1 MSLLHRALLASAV
14 QELLR
19 RIEPVAK
26 DVLEATVGV
35 AVPAA
40 APAIDAVIEVADKT
54 LMPAVLPAPGAT
66 TSDHI
71 AAAVAASSAPS
82 AATAPPAPA
91 AAPVASSS
99 PAAAVPNLAA
109 GPAQAAIAACEAL
122 ALQLANIATQVAA
135 LKANITGSSGS

>member
-14 QELLR
+14 QEMLR
-19 RIEPVAK
+19 RFEPVAK
-26 DVLEATVGV
+26 EVLETTVGI
-35 AVPAA
+35 ASPEA
-40 APAIDAVIEVADKT
+40 APAIDAVLEVAERT
-54 LMPAVLPAPGAT
+54 LMPAPGAT

-82 AATAPPAPA
+82 AVTAPTAPA

-135 LKANITGSSGS
+135 LKANIGSSGQ

>member
-26 DVLEATVGV
+26 DVLETAVGV

-40 APAIDAVIEVADKT
+40 APAIDAVIEVADKA
-54 LMPAVLPAPGAT
+54 LMPAPGAT

-82 AATAPPAPA
+82 AVTAPTAPA

-99 PAAAVPNLAA
+99 PAAAVPNLSA

-122 ALQLANIATQVAA
+122 ALQLANIATQVQA
-135 LKANITGSSGS
+135 LKANVTGSAGS